1 MQTRGNG
8 MGSQREKKK
17 RKIRESA
24 NDVHEAQNQT
34 VSFKQLETIR
44 NQYLNKRY
52 EIGKISKQNAPFFI

>member
-1 MQTRGNG
+1 

-34 VSFKQLETIR
+34 VSFKQQETIR
-44 NQYLNKRY
+44 NQYLNNRL
-52 EIGKISKQNAPFFI
+52 EIGKISK

>member
-24 NDVHEAQNQT
+24 NDVYEAQNQT
-34 VSFKQLETIR
+34 VSFKQQETIW
-44 NQYLNKRY
+44 NQYLNKRL
-52 EIGKISKQNAPFFI
+52 EIGKISK